1 MANCGEMNASF
12 LQLLASTLRVAA
24 DGVVYVNSIQATD
37 AADDLSFI
45 DCDNN
50 HLSPEELLRFAFTN
64 DSNGHL
70 ALVIGTSS

>member
-1 MANCGEMNASF
+1 MANCGEMNVSF

-37 AADDLSFI
+37 AADDLAFI

-50 HLSPEELLRFAFTN
+50 HLSAEELLRFAFTK
-64 DSNGHL
+64 DSNDHL